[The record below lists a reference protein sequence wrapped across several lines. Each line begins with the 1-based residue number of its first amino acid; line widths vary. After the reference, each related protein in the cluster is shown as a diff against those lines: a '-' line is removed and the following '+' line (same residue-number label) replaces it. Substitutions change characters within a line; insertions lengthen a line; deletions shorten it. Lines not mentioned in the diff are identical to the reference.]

1 MIASLI
7 AYALCSFSVFL
18 SVFSLV
24 FSFKKEG
31 TESLVA
37 LGCVFVFGIVAWG
50 FAFLGSVT

>member
-7 AYALCSFSVFL
+7 AYSLCSFSVFL
-18 SVFSLV
+18 SACSLV
-24 FSFKKEG
+24 LSFKKEG

-37 LGCVFVFGIVAWG
+37 LGCVFFFGIVAWG